1 MLSCIVHQSREPPEL
16 IGFQQDPSHG
26 RHGKVDIMAQ
36 ALRSPLA
43 GPVRRSRRL
52 TPARAS
58 RLGWRALQYLLL
70 LLVSCAM
77 AGPLVW
83 MILSA
88 FKPDTE
94 TSGYPPTFFPLHPT
108 LTNFSSLFKISPFG
122 TFYVNSIIAAG
133 TAAILTIV
141 VSSLAAYSITRFR
154 YRLFETLAGLGLI
167 AYMLPSIL
175 VVVPVVEIAQTL
187 HATDSIP
194 ALAVLYTAYFVPF
207 GLWLLRSYFAGIP
220 IELEEAAMV
229 DGATRF
235 MAFRR
240 VVLPQALPGIIATG
254 IFTFSVAWNEY
265 LYASVL
271 LYSPQH
277 QTLSAGMAVFLI
289 GQLDSY
295 SWGVLMAGGTLMTVP
310 VIIMFIFFQR
320 QLVAGWGGGAVKG

>member
-1 MLSCIVHQSREPPEL
+1 
-16 IGFQQDPSHG
+16 
-26 RHGKVDIMAQ
+26 MAQ
-36 ALRSPLA
+36 ASPTPLVGDA
-43 GPVRRSRRL
+43 YRSRHL
-52 TPARAS
+52 TAARAS
-58 RLGWRALQYLLL
+58 RVSWRAAQYALLA
-70 LLVSCAM
+70 LVSCVM

-94 TSGYPPTFFPLHPT
+94 TSAYPPTFLPAHPT
-108 LTNFSSLFKISPFG
+108 LANFGSLFKISPFA
-122 TFYVNSIIAAG
+122 TFYVNSIIASG
-133 TAAILTIV
+133 TAAVLTII
-141 VSSLAAYSITRFR
+141 VSSLAAYAITRFS
-154 YRLFETLAGLGLI
+154 YRLFEALAGLGLI

-187 HATDSIP
+187 HATDSVP
-194 ALAVLYTAYFVPF
+194 AIAVLYTAYFVPF

-235 MAFRR
+235 IAFRR
-240 VVLPQALPGIIATG
+240 VVLPQALPGIIATA

-277 QTLSAGMAVFLI
+277 QTLSAGLAVFLI

>member
-1 MLSCIVHQSREPPEL
+1 VARSLPTALVGQRYTV
-16 IGFQQDPSHG
+16 
-26 RHGKVDIMAQ
+26 RHTNVT
-36 ALRSPLA
+36 RA
-43 GPVRRSRRL
+43 GH
-52 TPARAS
+52 AA
-58 RLGWRALQYLLL
+58 GRALQYA
-70 LLVSCAM
+70 LLVLVTVVM
-77 AGPLVW
+77 AVPLIW

-88 FKPDTE
+88 LKPDTE
-94 TSGYPPTFFPLHPT
+94 TSSYPPTFLPVHPT
-108 LTNFSSLFKISPFG
+108 VANFGTLFKISPFA
-122 TFYVNSIIAAG
+122 TFYANSVIAAG

-141 VSSLAAYSITRFR
+141 VASLAAYAITRFQHR
-154 YRLFETLAGLGLI
+154 IFEALAGLGLI

-175 VVVPVVEIAQTL
+175 VVVPVVEIAQTV
-187 HATDSIP
+187 HGTDSVP
-194 ALAVLYTAYFVPF
+194 ALAILYTAYFTPF

-235 MAFRR
+235 SAFRR
-240 VVLPQALPGIIATG
+240 VVLPQAVPGIIATA

-277 QTLSAGMAVFLI
+277 QTLSAGLAVFLI

-310 VIIMFIFFQR
+310 VIVMFIFLQR
-320 QLVAGWGGGAVKG
+320 WLVAGWGGGAVKG

>member
-1 MLSCIVHQSREPPEL
+1 
-16 IGFQQDPSHG
+16 
-26 RHGKVDIMAQ
+26 MARSVPAV
-36 ALRSPLA
+36 AL
-43 GPVRRSRRL
+43 GPVPGVAAPRHARTARLLWRS
-52 TPARAS
+52 
-58 RLGWRALQYLLL
+58 LQYMLLA
-70 LLVSCAM
+70 LVAFVT
-77 AGPLVW
+77 AIPLIW

-88 FKPDTE
+88 LKPDAE
-94 TSGYPPTFFPLHPT
+94 TSGYPPTFFPVHPT
-108 LTNFSSLFKISPFG
+108 LSNFSTLFKISPFG
-122 TFYVNSIIAAG
+122 TFYVNSLIAAG
-133 TAAILTIV
+133 TAAVLTIV
-141 VSSLAAYSITRFR
+141 VASLAAYAITRFP
-154 YRLFETLAGLGLI
+154 YRIFELLAGLGLI

-175 VVVPVVEIAQTL
+175 VVVPIVQIAQRA

-194 ALAVLYTAYFVPF
+194 AIAVLYTAYFTPF

-235 MAFRR
+235 VAFVR

-277 QTLSAGMAVFLI
+277 QTLSAGLAVFLI

-310 VIIMFIFFQR
+310 VIILFIFLQK